1 MWEMKKCNGWF
12 KKKTTLEARIRF
24 KKKIGK
30 NLMKLSIHW
39 RNYSEYNTWGK
50 RNREWEREKA
60 FLKHKWKEQH
70 KSTCITE
77 GEKKNGESHCSQKDK
92 EEKRERKGTNEK
104 ILNI

>member
-1 MWEMKKCNGWF
+1 MKKCNGWL
-12 KKKTTLEARIRF
+12 KKKTTLEPRIRL

-50 RNREWEREKA
+50 SREWEREKVA
-60 FLKHKWKEQH
+60 MKHKMKRTSINLHALQKE
-70 KSTCITE
+70 KK
-77 GEKKNGESHCSQKDK
+77 KKNGESHCSQKDK
-92 EEKRERKGTNEK
+92 EEKERERKGTNEK